1 MVSIDKMNLKNG
13 VLTEAEIDDLVT
25 AEADEDA
32 AWKESIQAHKAVSS
46 LPIPPNLAKCAAF
59 LARLHRE
66 KSLEAWLTHII
77 EERIELEE
85 GAFLQANRELTGQ
98 STVSITV

>member
-1 MVSIDKMNLKNG
+1 MV
-13 VLTEAEIDDLVT
+13 TEAEIDDLVI

-32 AWKESIQAHKAVSS
+32 AWEESIQAHKVVSS
-46 LPIPPNLAKCAAF
+46 LPIPPNLAERAAF

-66 KSLEAWLTHII
+66 RSLEAWLTRII

-85 GAFLQANRELTGQ
+85 RAFLQAKRELTKQ
-98 STVSITV
+98 STVSIPA

>member
-1 MVSIDKMNLKNG
+1 MNLKNG

-32 AWKESIQAHKAVSS
+32 AWEESIQAHKVASS
-46 LPIPPNLAKCAAF
+46 LPIPPNLAERAAF

-66 KSLEAWLTHII
+66 RSLEAWLTRII

-85 GAFLQANRELTGQ
+85 GAFLQAKRELTAH
-98 STVSITV
+98 STISIPA